1 MIPRTRGPP
10 QLWGKRECVREIV
23 FYSEV
28 KAMRDKLFTFVGD
41 PLRHT
46 DSGESKRPQSAKYV
60 KND

>member
-1 MIPRTRGPP
+1 MGRE
-10 QLWGKRECVREIV
+10 RECVREIV

-46 DSGESKRPQSAKYV
+46 DSGESKRPQSAKKYV